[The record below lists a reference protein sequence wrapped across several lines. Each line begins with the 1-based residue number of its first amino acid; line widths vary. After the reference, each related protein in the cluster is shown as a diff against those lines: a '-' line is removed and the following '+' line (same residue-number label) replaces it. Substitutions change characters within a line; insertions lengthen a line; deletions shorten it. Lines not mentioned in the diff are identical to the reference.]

1 LTDSTPV
8 LRPRALFEGARV
20 ALVAPASPLDITR
33 IEISQARCRQLGL
46 EPVVFPS
53 AAAQSGF
60 GAGSDDVRLAN
71 LQAAFDDPSIDGIW
85 SLRGGYGTLRILD
98 RLNLDRQRYDPI
110 PFIGFS
116 DNTTIHVEHAANAVV
131 SFHGPHP
138 GGDFPPETKEMF
150 QRVLYSAEPAGPLS
164 QRAGDPPPRTLVGG
178 TATGPLWGGNLAM
191 LASLCGSSSQLS
203 ADGRILFLEDIDEPA
218 YRVDRMLVQLERAGS
233 LKGMVGLA
241 LGRFC
246 TTPDMEQ
253 TILAVLTQFAER
265 LGVPTVAELPFG
277 HAEHNCTLPVGA
289 CARLDAEAGVL
300 EVVEGGV
307 EAPGVGSA
315 NT

>member
-1 LTDSTPV
+1 MTDPNAV
-8 LRPRALFEGARV
+8 LRPRALFESARV
-20 ALVAPASPLDITR
+20 ALVAPAGPLDARR
-33 IEISQARCRQLGL
+33 IELSQDRCRRLGL

-53 AAAQSGF
+53 AAAQRGF
-60 GAGSDDVRLAN
+60 LAGSDDARLAD

-85 SLRGGYGTLRILD
+85 ALRGGYGTLRFLD
-98 RLNLDRQRYDPI
+98 RLKLERQRRDPI

-138 GGDFPPETKEMF
+138 GGDFPPETEEMF
-150 QRVLYSAEPAGPLS
+150 RRVLFSEEPAGPLPR
-164 QRAGDPPPRTLVGG
+164 RAGDPPPRTLVRG
-178 TATGPLWGGNLAM
+178 TARGPLWGGNLAM

-218 YRVDRMLVQLERAGS
+218 YRVDRMLVQLERTGS

-241 LGRFC
+241 LGRFWE
-246 TTPDMEQ
+246 TPDMEEA
-253 TILAVLTQFAER
+253 ILAVLTEFAER
-265 LGVPTVAELPFG
+265 VGVPAVAELPFG
-277 HAEHNCTLPVGA
+277 HTEHNCTLPMGA
-289 CARLDAEAGVL
+289 CARLEADAGVL

-307 EAPGVGSA
+307 EAPR
-315 NT
+315 